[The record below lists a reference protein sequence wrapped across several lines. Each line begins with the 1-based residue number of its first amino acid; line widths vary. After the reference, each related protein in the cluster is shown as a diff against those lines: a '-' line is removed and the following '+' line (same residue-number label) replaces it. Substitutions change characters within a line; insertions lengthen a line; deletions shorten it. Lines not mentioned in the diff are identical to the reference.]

1 MCFAEIV
8 AHIPTH
14 EYQTINDEIIDFYD
28 RCKKRGTLGYY
39 LDLLH
44 YYCKHTASS
53 YERHA

>member
-44 YYCKHTASS
+44 YYCKHTSSS